1 MAEDNT
7 NILNLLD
14 GILVPAD
21 DLSDFKVKL
30 RLFMQQFFGY
40 LVSNR
45 ELILIVSRDVSSK
58 HALDAISSIS
68 EKIPQ
73 KIVAFFS
80 DAKKKKIIKDGIDPV
95 VLSDIIVQ
103 PYFLLTLFSDLQK
116 NLHQKDVTDPSF
128 RSCYIDQQ
136 LSLLLSGILV
146 R

>member
-1 MAEDNT
+1 
-7 NILNLLD
+7 LD

-80 DAKKKKIIKDGIDPV
+80 DAKKKKIIKDDIDPV

-128 RSCYIDQQ
+128 RSRYIDQQ
-136 LSLLLSGILV
+136 LGLL
-146 R
+146 